1 MTDITEFSTEAKGH
15 MHMCA
20 PKMKWKCS

>member
-1 MTDITEFSTEAKGH
+1 VTDNTEFSTEAKRH

-20 PKMKWKCS
+20 PKMKWKFL